1 MRKQEVALVATAT
14 VRGATIGIAW
24 TALDILMAYAGTRL
38 LAAPPTKSRTT
49 ALAAWVTAVSGLVAY
64 PFLMF
69 GQRRL
74 GPALAR
80 VVGMQAA
87 TVTAVASGASVDKRA
102 AAALLPLTAWL
113 TLAGVLQ
120 EEIWRLNR

>member
-1 MRKQEVALVATAT
+1 
-14 VRGATIGIAW
+14 
-24 TALDILMAYAGTRL
+24 
-38 LAAPPTKSRTT
+38 
-49 ALAAWVTAVSGLVAY
+49 
-64 PFLMF
+64 MF

-102 AAALLPLTAWL
+102 AAALFPLTAWL
-113 TLAGVLQ
+113 SLAGVLQ
-120 EEIWRLNR
+120 KEIWRLNR